1 MSARCLIFKLQWLSF
16 LIKCSLFL
24 YRNCNQSKVDD
35 RPPILTLFWA
45 NSWIMIS
52 WMIFKF
58 SSLTSKRDWQ
68 SIAFKRNVKKQ
79 KKDLMNIRNYFL
91 EEHSNMQKRCILV
104 NEIRIKVEKWVVSI
118 IIILIRYHRVSIFH

>member
-1 MSARCLIFKLQWLSF
+1 
-16 LIKCSLFL
+16 
-24 YRNCNQSKVDD
+24 
-35 RPPILTLFWA
+35 
-45 NSWIMIS
+45 
-52 WMIFKF
+52 MIFKF

-104 NEIRIKVEKWVVSI
+104 NEIRIKVEK
-118 IIILIRYHRVSIFH
+118 